1 MPESLHNYYKGSP
14 MTDVLDPISPA
25 KKALKRKAQKRLDYI
40 RERLKDLRAERGRLN
55 EELTLLKEE
64 VGKLRSA

>member
-1 MPESLHNYYKGSP
+1 